1 MKDYHINVFYSDE
14 DECYIATV
22 PDLEGCSAWGD
33 TPEDAMREILIA
45 KQLWLEVAQEF
56 GDPVP
61 EPEYRAPMY
70 RPPRRGPA
78 AKLADAE

>member
-1 MKDYHINVFYSDE
+1 
-14 DECYIATV
+14 V

-56 GDPVP
+56 GDPIP
-61 EPEYRAPMY
+61 EPLYHAPFY
-70 RPPRRGPA
+70 QPPRRGPA
-78 AKLADAE
+78 VRPVDAG